1 MFWKIWPKFYNARR
15 KNVQPQCSL
24 CITGEDSILMKS
36 VGGKG
41 VGCVT
46 GSSTSGSSGP
56 PTGMTLSSEP
66 QNLIHDLLE
75 ALTTLK
81 DDAEPATGSAAGATL
96 ASTTPTEER
105 SSSAFNTRRQVYL
118 SRSSS
123 ANDMVVQETDEQVRN
138 VNANYFLFF
147 SV

>member
-1 MFWKIWPKFYNARR
+1 M
-15 KNVQPQCSL
+15 L
-24 CITGEDSILMKS
+24 ITGEDSILMKS
-36 VGGKG
+36 VGGKS
-41 VGCVT
+41 VGCVGST
-46 GSSTSGSSGP
+46 GATGGSGP

-81 DDAEPATGSAAGATL
+81 DDADPASGGAAGGGL
-96 ASTTPTEER
+96 ANTTPTEER
-105 SSSAFNTRRQVYL
+105 SSATHNTRRQVHL

-138 VNANYFLFF
+138 VNDHNFF
-147 SV
+147 TVF